1 MVFGYSASKAATR
14 SWILSA
20 REQLKAAG
28 GHKINLIELYTPI
41 VQSKWSHFMT
51 MSHWGKY

>member
-41 VQSKWSHFMT
+41 VQSKWSHFT
-51 MSHWGKY
+51 TISH